1 MNCLIM
7 KLDHSQTPQSYS
19 PNLPTATQ
27 NRQVP
32 TGSSPVSTTAHNHI
46 TDIQKFSLEDV

>member
-32 TGSSPVSTTAHNHI
+32 VSTTAHKHI
-46 TDIQKFSLEDV
+46 PDIQKFSLEDV